1 MGVITDVFGW
11 QYAFYV
17 TALLS
22 LIVAVMWFNIVADS
36 PEKHPMIS
44 KAERDYIDD
53 SLGLVIA
60 KRRDF
65 PPIVEMMKSMPF
77 YALLLL
83 HFSDVWGVSFLLT
96 SAPMFM
102 SQVLDFDLKGA
113 GFASS
118 LPYIARLIF
127 GFVFGLIGDYF
138 VSRGVG
144 STKIRKVFCI
154 FCEYTDRECF

>member
-11 QYAFYV
+11 QWAFYV

-22 LIVAVMWFNIVADS
+22 FLVAVMWLRIVADS

-44 KAERDYIDD
+44 KSEREFIDD

-60 KRRDF
+60 KRRNL
-65 PPIVEMMKSMPF
+65 PPIFEMMRSMPF
-77 YALLLL
+77 YALLFL

-102 SQVLDFDLKGA
+102 SQVLNFDLKNA

-118 LPYIARLIF
+118 LPYIARLIL
-127 GFVFGLIGDYF
+127 GFLFGLIGDYF

-144 STKIRKVFCI
+144 ATKLRKVFCI
-154 FCEYTDRECF
+154 FCESSR